1 MQENVPS
8 YQVRADDLLDLH
20 VFALLEHK
28 RRAHDTLP
36 HILDVLDDGLEV
48 RGGVVGL
55 GDEDVV
61 RFASGRRGIQ
71 GGDGDKPK
79 GWLEESTTHTL
90 HWVDLLVV
98 DRAKEL
104 KARGDFQL
112 WLVSLDDSAD
122 NRDVDILSTD
132 IVRR

>member
-1 MQENVPS
+1 MNGRPPVWHLS
-8 YQVRADDLLDLH
+8 LDLDLP
-20 VFALLEHK
+20 LLEHEVL
-28 RRAHDTLP
+28 AHHPLP
-36 HILDVLDDGLEV
+36 DILYVVNDGLEV
-48 RGGVVGL
+48 RSRVVRA

-112 WLVSLDDSAD
+112 WLVSLDDGAD